1 VARGG
6 EDDIRSVSHDA
17 RGGKAWKRSSRKHLC
32 NASPSGNRTGLA
44 LVVTG
49 LVLVLTGLIPV
60 LTSIDPIERLRRKL
74 RYRTLRAYERV
85 RHHDRPATLASLSLG
100 SLDASLDTLH
110 T

>member
-6 EDDIRSVSHDA
+6 EDGIRSVSLA
-17 RGGKAWKRSSRKHLC
+17 ACGVKPWKRSSREHVC
-32 NASPSGNRTGLA
+32 DAPPSGSRTGLA

-100 SLDASLDTLH
+100 SLDASLNTLH